1 VKGMKVSRKWLIIAI
16 LFLVVNMIVA
26 TQYAITKIGYV
37 YTIVH
42 PSDASIRYIGSDN
55 SSDGTRVLRVAGS
68 NTTNVQIILRLGDV
82 YSTNM
87 IRTFSAAF
95 AIVNEEAYPIN
106 ITYINVSSDNFT
118 YMKIWL
124 HGNRTANANSTFN
137 DPSTVL
143 MWDNNTIVNESNT
156 TAWTL
161 AAGDMNSTN
170 MCYNTSDRANCSI
183 ETPWDEMAHVRYSIN
198 NSVAASEISD
208 YVWVQISL
216 DIPEEVDALGEHTG
230 TIWIHL
236 ETETQN

>member
-1 VKGMKVSRKWLIIAI
+1 MKVSRKWLIIAI
-16 LFLVVNMIVA
+16 LFLIVNMIVA

-55 SSDGTRVLRVAGS
+55 SSDGIRVLRVAGS
-68 NTTNVQIILRLGDV
+68 NTTNVRITLRLGDV
-82 YSTNM
+82 FSTNM
-87 IRTFSAAF
+87 VRTFSAAF

-124 HGNRTANANSTFN
+124 HGNRTANANSTTN

-161 AAGDMNSTN
+161 AAGDMNSST
-170 MCYNTSDRANCSI
+170 MCYNISDRTNYSI
-183 ETPWDEMAHVRYSIN
+183 ETPWDERAHVRYSLN

-216 DIPEEVDALGEHTG
+216 DIPEEVETIGEHTG